1 MCKLAEMTKK
11 IITILIL
18 ALLLQNND
26 ATAQRRR
33 SSKQASSKKSS
44 SKSSSKKSR
53 AKAATRST
61 KKTSDNNVATTAS
74 SEVLELSKDT
84 LKPGVVT
91 ITSSYKPTL
100 RGAAKINFTA
110 SPTVIDTNRF
120 TLNYSIPAQNLF
132 FSYQPVPIK
141 PISLVNDSSLIW
153 VNKNY
158 VKLGYGNFSTP
169 FVDAA
174 FSFGHPSKTI
184 YTVQANYVSS
194 KADVPFMEFTKASIK
209 ANAKINSLK
218 NESTLGLHFNLSQQ
232 FRYGINGGI
241 FTPDLLRN
249 NFNTIGVFGSLKSKI
264 PNEKGI
270 SVNPTIKLDL
280 FSDNKNGSEINAYV
294 NAPIHKLLNDN
305 FSLQLGVMA
314 DVASFSNKASQKLNT
329 SIVGVQPSVAYNSKS
344 FIIKAGLYPTWSN
357 SEFALM
363 PNIFAETNL
372 LSDKFKF
379 FAGWQANFTK
389 NSYQNLAAINPFIV
403 QPTLLQNTKLN
414 EQFVGFKGSL
424 NAHISF
430 KAQVGLQNF
439 SNMALFIND
448 STNFKSQDFLVVYE
462 PSLSALNISGEV
474 NYTLQ
479 EKLSIAVAAKIT
491 QFTQQQKYDKAFG
504 FMPLELS
511 GFARYKLFKDLQLK
525 ADVFFFGGSPYRT
538 KTLQSDRLA
547 AGIDVNVGAEFAVLN
562 KLNVW
567 LQINNLLNSQYQRWN
582 QYNVLGLNLVGGVR
596 FVF

>member
-1 MCKLAEMTKK
+1 MTKK

-18 ALLLQNND
+18 ALLLQNKEVS
-26 ATAQRRR
+26 AQRRR
-33 SSKQASSKKSS
+33 TSKQASSKKSS

-53 AKAATRST
+53 GKTATRSS
-61 KKTSDNNVATTAS
+61 KKTNNNNVANSTTS
-74 SEVLELSKDT
+74 TEVVELSKDT

-100 RGAAKINFTA
+100 RSAAKINFTA

-132 FSYQPVPIK
+132 FKYQPVPIK
-141 PISLVNDSSLIW
+141 PISLVNDSSIIW

-158 VKLGYGNFSTP
+158 VKIGFGNFSTP
-169 FVDAA
+169 FIDAG
-174 FSFGHPSKTI
+174 FSFGHPSKTV

-209 ANAKINSLK
+209 ANAQINSLK
-218 NESTLGLHFNLSQQ
+218 NESNIGLHYSLSQQ

-249 NFNTIGVFGSLKSKI
+249 NFNTIGIFGSLKSKA

-270 SVNPTIKLDL
+270 SVNPFLKLDL
-280 FSDNKNGSEINAYV
+280 FTDNKSGSEINAYV
-294 NAPIHKLLNDN
+294 NAPINKHLSDN

-314 DVASFSNKASQKLNT
+314 DVASFSNTASKNLST
-329 SIVGVQPSVAYNSKS
+329 SIIGVQPSVSFSSKS
-344 FIIKAGLYPTWSN
+344 FIVKAGLYPTWSN
-357 SEFALM
+357 TEFALL
-363 PNIFAETNL
+363 PNIVAETNL

-379 FAGWQANFTK
+379 FAGWQSSFTK
-389 NSYQNLAAINPFIV
+389 NSYQALANVNPFIV
-403 QPTLLQNTKLN
+403 QPTALENTKIS

-424 NAHISF
+424 NTHISF
-430 KAQVGLQNF
+430 NAQVGLQNF
-439 SNMALFIND
+439 NNMALYIND
-448 STNFKSQDFLVVYE
+448 STNLKSQDFLVVYE
-462 PSLSALNISGEV
+462 PSLSALSIKGEI

-479 EKLSIAVAAKIT
+479 DKLSIAVAAKIT

-596 FVF
+596 FTF